1 MTVLVDDSSREMS
14 DPDDAVHLSHRQYE
28 TTPVTERILLV
39 VVRVAVDSPFVI
51 TAFFMTRLKSGT
63 PLDVD

>member
-1 MTVLVDDSSREMS
+1 MS